1 MVEVVLSICLAIGFL
16 GLLTY
21 IYFHE
26 KEERQLRNEDLT
38 RIQKLMGESFKDFL
52 KHIEKL
58 ERMTLPKS
66 VTTKDVQ
73 SVLDR
78 MGVVADESL
87 EIAHDN
93 EIEKAEPGVELPDDN
108 WTDHITGDTK
118 IAFEGEEIPT
128 VVEENSVSVV

>member
-1 MVEVVLSICLAIGFL
+1 MTEVILSICLAIGFL

-21 IYFHE
+21 LYFHE

-58 ERMTLPKS
+58 ERMTLPKP

-73 SVLDR
+73 SVMDR
-78 MGVVADESL
+78 MGTVADESL
-87 EIAHDN
+87 EIQND
-93 EIEKAEPGVELPDDN
+93 IEQAEKGVELPDNN
-108 WTDHITGDTK
+108 WTDHITADTK
-118 IAFEGEEIPT
+118 IAFEGDEIPT
-128 VVEENSVSVV
+128 VVEDE

>member
-1 MVEVVLSICLAIGFL
+1 MVEVILSICLAVGFL

-58 ERMTLPKS
+58 ERMTLPKP

-73 SVLDR
+73 SVIDR
-78 MGVVADESL
+78 MGTVADESL
-87 EIAHDN
+87 EIKYDN
-93 EIEKAEPGVELPDDN
+93 EIEQEENKGVELPNQD
-108 WTDHITGDTK
+108 WTGHITAETK
-118 IAFEGEEIPT
+118 IAFEGDEIPT
-128 VVEENSVSVV
+128 VVEEE